1 MMPQKEAGESMHE
14 QTGPTYGRYEGNQGQ
29 HDQTFYEQLLREGPV
44 GKVYPEPRD
53 NKNMLRL
60 IAFAIAMVTLL
71 AFGFLCLVFVGGT
84 GGWISFC
91 AASLAIFIVAV
102 VAIDK
107 IK

>member
-1 MMPQKEAGESMHE
+1 MMPQKEVSESIHE
-14 QTGPTYGRYEGNQGQ
+14 QAGPTYGRYEGNQGQ
-29 HDQTFYEQLLREGPV
+29 HDQTSYEQLLREGPL

-60 IAFAIAMVTLL
+60 IVFVIAMVTLI
-71 AFGFLCLVFVGGT
+71 AFGFLCLMFVGGT

-91 AASLAIFIVAV
+91 VASLAIFLVAV
-102 VAIDK
+102 VALDK